1 MLVAIASS
9 QAVGSRN
16 PTGGHVL
23 AFDDDSDDEIAA
35 AGRPAILKIDRIG
48 CLECAKLDEFWDMA
62 GSQLPPSTVWRL
74 SCSAKAALCAAL
86 VGTGLPPEPHIRAW
100 TGGGWEEYAGNKDLE
115 SLGNWMMQMIA
126 LSPEHAPR
134 REAVRAPDALLAKQI
149 EHMASLFRE
158 EPVEAPASVQQASAK

>member
-1 MLVAIASS
+1 MLALLQAATAAGASGVRSWDEQSLTAIANSGRR
-9 QAVGSRN
+9 AV
-16 PTGGHVL
+16 
-23 AFDDDSDDEIAA
+23 I
-35 AGRPAILKIDRIG
+35 KIDPVG
-48 CLECAKLDEFWDMA
+48 CEDCVKLDEFWDMA
-62 GSQLPPSTVWRL
+62 GSQLPPWTVWRL

-158 EPVEAPASVQQASAK
+158 EPVEAPASVQQASVK